1 MSQPDEILRIG
12 AAPLAPDED
21 LIATLGD
28 LLSQARSG
36 ELGGIAYV
44 GYATD
49 RNVVYGFVGREMRG
63 QLHRT
68 YSLLHWL
75 ANKAMQM
82 WEMKQG

>member
-1 MSQPDEILRIG
+1 MSQPDDIIRIG
-12 AAPLAPDED
+12 AVAPPPDED
-21 LIATLGD
+21 LIVTLQD
-28 LLSQARSG
+28 LLTQAKSG
-36 ELGGIAYV
+36 DLGGIAYV

-49 RNVVYGFVGREMRG
+49 HNVVYGFVGREMRG

-82 WEMKQG
+82 WEMRQQ